1 MRTVA
6 TVIQLDVTRVW
17 FRAGI
22 ILKTTLE
29 LLLVALLLL
38 STISRAESQ
47 TTNIQDHTTHIRPLH
62 LFPET
67 EIYHGSVSMVF
78 QEDKSASITLEQI
91 LTPEYQKKFSRLH
104 GNQASFSHTDSAYW
118 LQIPLTNMSAD
129 EMVWNLII
137 NYPLLDD
144 ITVYF
149 ITPNQT
155 KKYTGGDK
163 YPFSLREIALPNFVF
178 PLRFD
183 GSQTATVYI
192 RVQSSGSLNVPFSL
206 VQNHKLIEKSSTQS
220 FYYGIYYGALFILI
234 LYNLLV
240 YSSTRINSFFFNAY
254 YMLSI
259 MLFMLSMSGYAYQY
273 LWPQYPSWSNMSIP
287 ILEANGMLAILLFG
301 RSFLQDSSKKMGFDR
316 TFIFFIALSLIA
328 FLLAITI
335 KYAIA
340 VKVNTALAVVSIM
353 FVYWVGIVR
362 FRQGISAAKTF
373 ILAWSILLVS
383 TFIYSL
389 GAFAVIPDYYAN
401 EVVMLTGTTAQIIF
415 LNFALAQ
422 QTKDM
427 SSQLID
433 FEKSARER
441 LQQQV
446 NERTAQLTEA
456 NVKLA
461 TLNKKLEELST
472 RDDLTQVAN
481 RRFFN
486 QMLDQQY
493 AIARRDNESLSLLF
507 LDIDHFKKL
516 NDKLGHQAGDDCLKF
531 VSDII
536 NGCLHRP
543 KDFLAR
549 YGGEEFAI
557 ILPDTDQ
564 EGAEKIALTIL
575 NEVRKHPFF
584 FNGTPYPMTV
594 SIGVYSNIPNQFIQ
608 QADYLSRADTA
619 MYEAKQNGRN
629 QVRTFQS

>member
-6 TVIQLDVTRVW
+6 TVKLQDAIVRW
-17 FRAGI
+17 FRPGG
-22 ILKTTLE
+22 ILKTTLN
-29 LLLVALLLL
+29 LLLVALALL
-38 STISRAESQ
+38 STVSRADFL
-47 TTNIQDHTTHIRPLH
+47 TTNHQNLTTNTRPLH
-62 LFPET
+62 LFPEV
-67 EIYHGSVSMVF
+67 EIYHGSISMVF
-78 QEDKSASITLEQI
+78 QEDKSANVTLEQI
-91 LTPEYQKKFSRLH
+91 LTPEFQKKFSRIN

-118 LQIPLTNMSAD
+118 LQIPLTNMAAD
-129 EMVWNLII
+129 AIVWNLVIS
-137 NYPLLDD
+137 YPLLDD

-149 ITPNQT
+149 ITANQT
-155 KKYTGGDK
+155 QKYTGGDS
-163 YPFSLREIALPNFVF
+163 YPFALREIELPNFVF
-178 PLRFD
+178 PLQFE
-183 GSQTATVYI
+183 GSQTAILYI

-254 YMLSI
+254 YMFSI

-273 LWPQYPSWSNMSIP
+273 LWPQLPSWSNISIP

-301 RSFLQDSSKKMGFDR
+301 RSFLRNSDKEMGFDR
-316 TFIFFIALSLIA
+316 TFMFFITLSIFA
-328 FLLAITI
+328 FIFAITI

-340 VKVNTALAVVSIM
+340 VKVNTALAVASIM

-401 EVVMLTGTTAQIIF
+401 EIVMLTGTTAQIIF

-427 SSQLID
+427 STKLID

-441 LQQQV
+441 LQHQV

-461 TLNKKLEELST
+461 KLNKKLEELST

-493 AIARRDNESLSLLF
+493 AVARRENESLSLLF

-536 NGCLHRP
+536 NSCLHRP

-564 EGAEKIALTIL
+564 EGAEKIALSIL
-575 NEVRKHPFF
+575 NEVREHPFY

-594 SIGVYSNIPNQFIQ
+594 SIGAYSNTPNQHIL

-629 QVRTFQS
+629 QIRTYQS